1 MEQET
6 LKEVVSNIECSH
18 FKLQMIMS
26 AYTESSLLHEWL
38 EETSSYLSTAL
49 ELCEDYIED

>member
-6 LKEVVSNIECSH
+6 LKEVVSNIECG
-18 FKLQMIMS
+18 FTKLELLKATYIK
-26 AYTESSLLHEWL
+26 ESLLHEWL